1 MGRRLGVMGG
11 TFDPI
16 HYGHLVT
23 AEEALVQFAL
33 DAVMFVPTGHPWMK
47 QGRVVSPA
55 EDRYL
60 MTVIATASNP
70 RFQVSRVEIDRD
82 GPTYAVDTLRTLSA
96 DNPDAELYFIT
107 GADAMLEIL
116 DWKDPEEVLSIAH
129 FIAATRPGY
138 DLARFEEAGP
148 GARRERQHDD
158 DPGARDQLDRHP
170 RTHPRRPSDPVPGP
184 RGREELRREGGA
196 VPVTR
201 RLALLVLVA
210 VLATAG
216 TGALLIARERA
227 RTEPE
232 VAPPAAAGL
241 ALLVVTTDGGPLPVV
256 VGSTGFGTSG
266 ALVVPPDALVVVPG
280 QGESTI
286 GDALGLP
293 PRQAATAVG
302 NLLGVWIEDH
312 AMIEAD
318 RLAAIADD
326 VGGVR
331 IGGELA
337 DGRDVSG
344 MFEAS
349 GAGDVAGLQI
359 VMEALL
365 AADVAWSPADLA
377 EAAHPGAWSGC
388 SRRRPVRRWPRS
400 RPRRWRAGCSERPPN
415 RSRRRWSRRSAG
427 RSRRP
432 CRSSC

>member
-1 MGRRLGVMGG
+1 M
-11 TFDPI
+11 
-16 HYGHLVT
+16 
-23 AEEALVQFAL
+23 
-33 DAVMFVPTGHPWMK
+33 
-47 QGRVVSPA
+47 
-55 EDRYL
+55 
-60 MTVIATASNP
+60 
-70 RFQVSRVEIDRD
+70 
-82 GPTYAVDTLRTLSA
+82 
-96 DNPDAELYFIT
+96 
-107 GADAMLEIL
+107 
-116 DWKDPEEVLSIAH
+116 
-129 FIAATRPGY
+129 
-138 DLARFEEAGP
+138 
-148 GARRERQHDD
+148 
-158 DPGARDQLDRHP
+158 
-170 RTHPRRPSDPVPGP
+170 
-184 RGREELRREGGA
+184 
-196 VPVTR
+196 TR

-210 VLATAG
+210 VLATAA

-266 ALVVPPDALVVVPG
+266 ALVVPPDAMVVIPG

-312 AMIEAD
+312 ATIEAD

-365 AADVAWSPADLA
+365 AADVAWSPTDLA
-377 EAAHPGAWSGC
+377 DAEHPGERGPDARGGVRC
-388 SRRRPVRRWPRS
+388 AGGHARGRGGGERRVPS
-400 RPRRWRAGCSERPPN
+400 RPPN
-415 RSRRRWSRRSAG
+415 RSRTRWSRRSAG
-427 RSRRP
+427 RPRRP